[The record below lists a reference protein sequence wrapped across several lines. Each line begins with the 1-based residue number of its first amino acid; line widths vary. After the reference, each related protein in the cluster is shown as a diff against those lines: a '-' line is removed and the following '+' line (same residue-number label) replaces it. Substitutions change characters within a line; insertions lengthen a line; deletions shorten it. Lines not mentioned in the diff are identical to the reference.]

1 MTRTTEFECYC
12 LSRHDSTCGYAGH
25 AHEIDTVNVC
35 FYDDDAGSEFALRS
49 ATRGYAGYTH
59 GNGAGNVCFCDDDAV
74 YAIADICYET
84 QRDNGAEILERV
96 DCGIADICLRDLS
109 IPASV
114 LAVRTAMTQET
125 FVSMTTMPAL
135 IVHRGV
141 LPAAMPAMHTAMTQK
156 RCFCDDD
163 AGSDFGV
170 LPAAMPT
177 IRTAITQE
185 TLFL

>member
-1 MTRTTEFECYC
+1 MILPVAMLAMRTKF
-12 LSRHDSTCGYAGH
+12 
-25 AHEIDTVNVC
+25 DTVNVC

-49 ATRGYAGYTH
+49 ATRGYAGYAH

-96 DCGIADICLRDLS
+96 DCVIADICLRDLS
-109 IPASV
+109 IPASM

>member
-1 MTRTTEFECYC
+1 MAMLAMRMAMAQETFVSVTTTPFMQ
-12 LSRHDSTCGYAGH
+12 SQT
-25 AHEIDTVNVC
+25 
-35 FYDDDAGSEFALRS
+35 FATKR
-49 ATRGYAGYTH
+49 
-59 GNGAGNVCFCDDDAV
+59 NGTTALKFWNASIV
-74 YAIADICYET
+74 
-84 QRDNGAEILERV
+84 
-96 DCGIADICLRDLS
+96 IADICLRDLS
-109 IPASV
+109 IPTSM

-156 RCFCDDD
+156 CCFCDDD